1 MLPVLAL
8 SFARPFH
15 CRQAFQCS
23 SVLELRAIEA
33 STAKVAATPAA
44 PTQVVPEDAGEELAA
59 TGDGLSALLHLIRSP
74 RMDVQLHAVNALG
87 YACHN
92 EANRTRVALL
102 GGVPLLLELTTPFP
116 WRKPELLLRASRALG
131 HLTLSEEAQAQ
142 AATQGGW
149 KSMLLLAKAT
159 DSRAWFDSLRCLAN
173 LAAYEPLR
181 EPLLNTGALP
191 LVLSFFRHAD
201 VDLQSQAVRLLGSL
215 SLCCAES
222 EVHAR
227 KFSAA
232 DVVEKLGRAST
243 AAMGSGGR
251 GTEAL
256 PNLCFCYG
264 KLSLLEEYQ
273 KWLFGPDGVVVLQG
287 FASYT
292 GAQRQSVRIELARTI
307 AQCLRLRNNQRIIL
321 NMLQSKDP
329 TDPSHQSQGTAQQRL
344 TMLQEKDALATGD
357 QVRKLMDRLLL
368 TKPWDSRVLWHYA
381 AGLELLTQE
390 TSNHEFL
397 LAKPY
402 VQQLVLL
409 STQLKGEGLALAL
422 RGLRQMAQ
430 SGKVDG
436 VRQVLIRLKVLPAV
450 YVLCKNPEKQLE
462 DLQKGVEAQVEICR
476 LMGALAAEDEVAG
489 TIASYRGTSV
499 NGEGPDIS
507 LLEAFGNLFE
517 SPSSAVLIEA
527 SAALE
532 AFAPLHKACALLLA
546 PGWLGC
552 AGRP

>member
-33 STAKVAATPAA
+33 STAKAAATPAA

-329 TDPSHQSQGTAQQRL
+329 TDPSNQSQGTAQQRL

-430 SGKVDG
+430 VNLPHSARRLARTQPRLGLCNHSHPVAPQSGKVDG
-436 VRQVLIRLKVLPAV
+436 VRQVLIRLKVPGSHRTRELTWREVQLFARLVGPPGGLRAV
-450 YVLCKNPEKQLE
+450 QESREAAGGLT
-462 DLQKGVEAQVEICR
+462 KGCRGAGKEIARC
-476 LMGALAAEDEVAG
+476 GPVA
-489 TIASYRGTSV
+489 
-499 NGEGPDIS
+499 
-507 LLEAFGNLFE
+507 
-517 SPSSAVLIEA
+517 
-527 SAALE
+527 
-532 AFAPLHKACALLLA
+532 
-546 PGWLGC
+546 
-552 AGRP
+552 

>member
-1 MLPVLAL
+1 MLPVLCPKLCLAL
-8 SFARPFH
+8 APS
-15 CRQAFQCS
+15 QAFQCS

-33 STAKVAATPAA
+33 SAARAAATPAA
-44 PTQVVPEDAGEELAA
+44 PTQVGAEDAGEELAA

-74 RMDVQLHAVNALG
+74 RMDVQVHAVNALG

-92 EANRTRVALL
+92 AANRTRVALL

-142 AATQGGW
+142 AAAQGGW

-191 LVLSFFRHAD
+191 LVLSFFRHGD

-222 EVHAR
+222 EAHAR

-292 GAQRQSVRIELARTI
+292 GAQRQAVRIELARTI

-329 TDPSHQSQGTAQQRL
+329 TDPSYQSQGTAQQRL

-430 SGKVDG
+430 ANLPHSARIACTQPRLSLCNHSHAVAPQSGKVDG
-436 VRQVLIRLKVLPAV
+436 VRQVLIRLKVPSGHRTCELTW
-450 YVLCKNPEKQLE
+450 
-462 DLQKGVEAQVEICR
+462 R
-476 LMGALAAEDEVAG
+476 
-489 TIASYRGTSV
+489 
-499 NGEGPDIS
+499 DI
-507 LLEAFGNLFE
+507 
-517 SPSSAVLIEA
+517 
-527 SAALE
+527 
-532 AFAPLHKACALLLA
+532 
-546 PGWLGC
+546 
-552 AGRP
+552 

>member
-33 STAKVAATPAA
+33 STAKAAATPAA

-264 KLSLLEEYQ
+264 KLSLLGSTRNGS
-273 KWLFGPDGVVVLQG
+273 LVLMALSSCKG
-287 FASYT
+287 
-292 GAQRQSVRIELARTI
+292 
-307 AQCLRLRNNQRIIL
+307 
-321 NMLQSKDP
+321 
-329 TDPSHQSQGTAQQRL
+329 SHHTQ
-344 TMLQEKDALATGD
+344 ALS
-357 QVRKLMDRLLL
+357 
-368 TKPWDSRVLWHYA
+368 DSRCESSLRARSRSASGCVTTS
-381 AGLELLTQE
+381 ELSSTC
-390 TSNHEFL
+390 TSQ
-397 LAKPY
+397 KTPPIPRT
-402 VQQLVLL
+402 
-409 STQLKGEGLALAL
+409 S
-422 RGLRQMAQ
+422 R
-430 SGKVDG
+430 
-436 VRQVLIRLKVLPAV
+436 KVLHSSGSP
-450 YVLCKNPEKQLE
+450 C
-462 DLQKGVEAQVEICR
+462 CR
-476 LMGALAAEDEVAG
+476 KK
-489 TIASYRGTSV
+489 TR
-499 NGEGPDIS
+499 
-507 LLEAFGNLFE
+507 
-517 SPSSAVLIEA
+517 SPRETRCGS
-527 SAALE
+527 
-532 AFAPLHKACALLLA
+532 
-546 PGWLGC
+546 
-552 AGRP
+552 